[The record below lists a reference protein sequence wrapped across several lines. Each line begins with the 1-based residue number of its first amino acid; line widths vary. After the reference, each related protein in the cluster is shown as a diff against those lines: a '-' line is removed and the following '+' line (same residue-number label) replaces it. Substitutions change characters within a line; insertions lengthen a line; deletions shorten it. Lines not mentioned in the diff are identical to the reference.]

1 MKYDKT
7 HIKKAMQLY
16 LVSDRSWLGSRTLKE
31 DILQA
36 IEGGVTCVQV
46 REKELD
52 LKSFIEEAK
61 TIQTLCHEY
70 NIPCI
75 INDNVDVMMAIN
87 GDGIHVGQHDR
98 NAQNVREIIGNDKIL
113 GVSVQTVEQAL
124 KAQQQG
130 ADYLGVGAV
139 FTTST
144 KTDAD
149 DVSFES
155 LQAICE
161 NVNIPVVAIGG
172 ISKDNML
179 LLKGSQIDGVAVV
192 SAIMAQDNILNAT
205 KELYQKT
212 EELLL

>member
-1 MKYDKT
+1 MEESTLKYDKT

-205 KELYQKT
+205 
-212 EELLL
+212 